1 MEKVIDHI
9 KRLDW
14 VIVFV
19 AITLSLIGILS
30 IYGFNES
37 NLAMAQKQVFF
48 LCLGVFLMILVS
60 FFDWRILKENP
71 YLILSLYFIG
81 IILLL
86 GLFVFAPAV
95 RDVRRWYLIGPFSF
109 DPVEFVK
116 LVLIVLLAKYFSSR
130 HIEMYKIRHIFL
142 SGLYIAIPSF
152 ITFFQP
158 DLGSSIILVFLWVGI
173 LVLSGIK
180 IKHFLILV
188 LIGSLLLVAGWSFLL
203 KDYQK
208 SRIIGF
214 LEPAADIQGSGWN
227 LEQAKIAIGSGGI
240 WGTGIGSGSQTR
252 YGFLPEAKTDFIF
265 AAIAEEMGFVGVSIL
280 FLLFFILVW
289 RILRIIFQSTDN
301 FSRIICSGFLI
312 MVISQVFINIG
323 MNQGLLP
330 IVGIPLP
337 LVSYGGSSLI
347 FTFIGLGLIQSIY
360 SKA

>member
-1 MEKVIDHI
+1 MEKVLDHI

-14 VIVFV
+14 VIVLV
-19 AITLSLIGILS
+19 ASVLSLIGILS

-37 NLAMAQKQVFF
+37 NLVIAQKQIFF
-48 LCLGVFLMILVS
+48 LCLGIILMVAIS
-60 FFDWRILKENP
+60 FFDWRVLKESSA
-71 YLILSLYFIG
+71 LILSLYSIG

-109 DPVEFVK
+109 DPVEFIK
-116 LVLIVLLAKYFSSR
+116 IVLIILLAKYFSSR
-130 HIEMYKIRHIFL
+130 HIEMYKIRHIIF
-142 SGLYIAIPSF
+142 SGIYIAIPSI

-158 DLGSSIILVFLWVGI
+158 DLGSAIILVFLWVGVLI
-173 LVLSGIK
+173 LSGIK
-180 IKHFLILV
+180 IKHFVILT
-188 LIGSLLLVAGWSFLL
+188 LIGSLLFLGGWSFLL

-214 LEPAADIQGSGWN
+214 LEPTADVQGAGWN
-227 LEQAKIAIGSGGI
+227 LEQAKIAIGSGGLL
-240 WGTGIGSGSQTR
+240 GTGIGEGSQTR

-265 AAIAEEMGFVGVSIL
+265 ASIAEEMGFVGVSLLFIL
-280 FLLFFILVW
+280 FFVLIW
-289 RILRIIFQSTDN
+289 RILRIIFNTTDN
-301 FSRIICSGFLI
+301 FSRIVCSGFLI
-312 MVISQVFINIG
+312 VIISQTFVNIG
-323 MNQGLLP
+323 MNQGILP

-360 SKA
+360 SKG

>member
-1 MEKVIDHI
+1 
-9 KRLDW
+9 
-14 VIVFV
+14 
-19 AITLSLIGILS
+19 
-30 IYGFNES
+30 
-37 NLAMAQKQVFF
+37 
-48 LCLGVFLMILVS
+48 
-60 FFDWRILKENP
+60 
-71 YLILSLYFIG
+71 
-81 IILLL
+81 
-86 GLFVFAPAV
+86 
-95 RDVRRWYLIGPFSF
+95 
-109 DPVEFVK
+109 
-116 LVLIVLLAKYFSSR
+116 
-130 HIEMYKIRHIFL
+130 MYKIRHIFL

-188 LIGSLLLVAGWSFLL
+188 LIGSLLLVVGWSFLL

-240 WGTGIGSGSQTR
+240 WGAGIGSGSQTR

>member
-1 MEKVIDHI
+1 MEKVLDHI

-14 VIVFV
+14 VIVLV
-19 AITLSLIGILS
+19 ASVLSLIGILS

-37 NLAMAQKQVFF
+37 NLVVAQKQIFF
-48 LCLGVFLMILVS
+48 LCLGIILMVAIS
-60 FFDWRILKENP
+60 FFDWRVLKESSA
-71 YLILSLYFIG
+71 LILALYSIG

-109 DPVEFVK
+109 DPVEFIK
-116 LVLIVLLAKYFSSR
+116 IVLIILLAKYFSSR
-130 HIEMYKIRHIFL
+130 HIEMYKIRHIIF
-142 SGLYIAIPSF
+142 SGIYIAIPSI

-158 DLGSSIILVFLWVGI
+158 DLGSAIILVFLWVGVLI
-173 LVLSGIK
+173 LSGIK
-180 IKHFLILV
+180 IKHFVILT
-188 LIGSLLLVAGWSFLL
+188 LIGSLLFLGGWSFLL

-214 LEPAADIQGSGWN
+214 LEPTADVQGAGWN
-227 LEQAKIAIGSGGI
+227 LEQAKIAIGSGGL
-240 WGTGIGSGSQTR
+240 WGTGIGEGSQTR

-265 AAIAEEMGFVGVSIL
+265 ASIAEEMGFAGVSVL
-280 FLLFFILVW
+280 FILFFILIW
-289 RILRIIFQSTDN
+289 RILRIIFNTTDN
-301 FSRIICSGFLI
+301 FSRIACSGFLI
-312 MVISQVFINIG
+312 VIISQTFVNIG
-323 MNQGLLP
+323 MNQGILP

-360 SKA
+360 SKG